1 MSVYVC
7 PTCGEKMDRDLLL
20 FIQHT
25 DAHVVEELKKKN
37 PQWITE
43 EGYCPKCLEHYKASM
58 RGEQVVANIA
68 GGEVT
73 KRQAVALVGLLLS
86 FGSFFAMTMSAAPR
100 GYRLALFL
108 PIFLTMFGFF
118 QAKKSHCVIL
128 GMRGVRNMG
137 HGEEPLADAGLKER
151 LRRES
156 FHILLLSLA
165 LAAALTAAGYFVS

>member
-7 PTCGEKMDRDLLL
+7 PTCGEKMDRDLML

-37 PQWITE
+37 PQWITK

-73 KRQAVALVGLLLS
+73 KRQMVALAGLLLS
-86 FGSFFAMTMSAAPR
+86 FGLFFAMTMSGAPR
-100 GYRLALFL
+100 AYRLVLFFPL
-108 PIFLTMFGFF
+108 FFTAFGFF
-118 QAKKSHCVIL
+118 QAKKNHCVIL
-128 GMRGVRNMG
+128 GMKGVRNMG
-137 HGEEPLADAGLKER
+137 HGEEPLTDAALKER
-151 LRRES
+151 LRSES
-156 FHILLLSLA
+156 FRILLLSLS
-165 LAAALTAAGYFVS
+165 LTAALTAVGYFVS